1 MRTNGTRLHARWSGT
16 ERTRR
21 GWRAYELACL
31 VFLLIIV
38 FMDSSPL
45 MAQRVLT
52 LEDALETAME
62 KSPRIKHS
70 RLSLE
75 RSEASLR
82 AANARLK
89 SRFSL
94 SVTPINYTNYKQFND
109 FFSTWNRQETTRS
122 SGTFTIKQPIKW
134 TDGTLSLNN
143 SLSWTDSYSEYNN
156 ETSKTYSNDFYV
168 QFQQPIFTYN
178 RTKMNLRSLE
188 LNLEGSQLA
197 YALEKLSIEKNVLE
211 RFYRVYET
219 KMRLEISREEFAN
232 NEERGAISRN
242 KVDAGLASLDE
253 LYQSELDLANA
264 RSGLQNNIVSL
275 ENAMDMFKQL
285 LGLDLE
291 DVFEISTDISYRETP
306 VDLQMAVSHGL
317 KHRAELRQRQIAIEN
332 ARNALVRAGTRNEF
346 YGNINL
352 SYGTTGTDEAFNN
365 LYDSPTRNQ
374 QVAISFEI
382 PLWDWGEK
390 KAEMRAAEASL
401 ESDRLS
407 LEEKKD
413 DIIISIRQVYRNIEN
428 QVIQIDIAK
437 QNVRRSE
444 LTYEINLEKY
454 RNGDLSSYQL
464 NEYQNQLSRARLSE
478 ISALI
483 KYKQYILDMKI
494 QSLWDFEKN
503 RSVIE

>member
-1 MRTNGTRLHARWSGT
+1 MRIKGTWHHALWSGA
-16 ERTRR
+16 EGIRHRR
-21 GWRAYELACL
+21 QGFGLAGLALLL
-31 VFLLIIV
+31 VAVIIN
-38 FMDSSPL
+38 SPPL

-62 KSPRIKHS
+62 KSPRIRHS

-94 SVTPINYTNYKQFND
+94 SVTPIDYTNYKQFND
-109 FFSTWNRQETTRS
+109 FFSTWNRQETTQS
-122 SGTFTIKQPIKW
+122 YGTFRIEQPIKW
-134 TDGTLSLNN
+134 TDGTLSLINRF
-143 SLSWTDSYSEYNN
+143 SWKDSYSEYSD
-156 ETSKTYSNDFYV
+156 ETSETYSNDFYV
-168 QFQQPIFTYN
+168 QFQQPVFTYN
-178 RTKMNLRSLE
+178 RTKMNLRNLE
-188 LNLEGSQLA
+188 LDLEGSQLA
-197 YALEKLSIEKNVLE
+197 YALEKLSIEKLVLE
-211 RFYRVYET
+211 RFYQIYET
-219 KMRLEISREEFAN
+219 RMQVEISREELEN
-232 NEERGAISRN
+232 NEERTGISRN
-242 KVDAGLASLDE
+242 KVDAGIASLDE

-264 RSGLQNNIVSL
+264 RSSLHNNIVTL

-291 DVFEISTDISYRETP
+291 ETFEISTDISYRETP
-306 VDLQMAVSHGL
+306 VDLPMAVSHGL
-317 KHRAELRQRQIAIEN
+317 KHRAELRQKQIAIEN
-332 ARNALVRAGTRNEF
+332 ARNSLIQSGTKNEF

-365 LYDSPTRNQ
+365 LYDSPTKNQ
-374 QVAISFEI
+374 QIAISFEI

-401 ESDRLS
+401 EKNMLS
-407 LEEKKD
+407 LEEEKD
-413 DIIISIRQVYRNIEN
+413 NILISIRQAYRNVEN

-444 LTYEINLEKY
+444 LTYDINLEKY
-454 RNGDLSSYQL
+454 KNGDLSSYQL

-483 KYKQYILDMKI
+483 KYKQFILDMKI